1 MGADLSPITP
11 ARPSGM
17 CGGDLLGE
25 PLMVRVIVDCT
36 CASCAGVSI
45 GSYGAP
51 DGLARQCTRP
61 CLSSAYNWTI

>member
-25 PLMVRVIVDCT
+25 PLMVRV
-36 CASCAGVSI
+36 SC
-45 GSYGAP
+45 
-51 DGLARQCTRP
+51 GLAMQACHVWAHGRT
-61 CLSSAYNWTI
+61 